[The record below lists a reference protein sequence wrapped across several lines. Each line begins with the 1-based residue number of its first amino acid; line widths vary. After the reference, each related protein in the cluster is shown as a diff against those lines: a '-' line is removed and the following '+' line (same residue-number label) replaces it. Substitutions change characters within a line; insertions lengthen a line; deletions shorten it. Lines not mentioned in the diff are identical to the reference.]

1 MKFSSPVEKYYN
13 DNRYQFR
20 NIKSDDNKDVIVKIE
35 PSQIKITEIH
45 KFSRPCMAVDF
56 NKLADLQAIRKVIKD
71 VNENFNNVKPL
82 MIHGRIYF
90 NKVNKDFN
98 ALHFR
103 SLSYN
108 RGIYKIIVDPIT
120 LR

>member
-1 MKFSSPVEKYYN
+1 MKFSNPVEKYYN

-35 PSQIKITEIH
+35 PKQITIKQS
-45 KFSRPCMAVDF
+45 KYGYAVDF
-56 NKLADLQAIRKVIKD
+56 HKLADLQAISNVVRSIE
-71 VNENFNNVKPL
+71 NEFNNVKPL

-120 LR
+120 VK